1 MAISETNID
10 YRQEYFINQ
19 DIKSKVYSIIFSE
32 CDQKTKRSGTALVI
46 HNRWMKHHYSIVW
59 SIYAAPNDQDMRKS
73 LIDELK
79 MAMEGHNRSV
89 HNTIILHIVLGDFN
103 DTINNKIDRSPSTRQ
118 PGSQFLIQLSQ
129 LGLYDV
135 CRVLYPDAELFTH
148 EKWNKNKNRSAPIS
162 KSRIDQIWITY
173 EPDVIPVEF
182 LLHSLQMVTNSHH
195 SIISTTLNI
204 SGFIRNNFRHCVPD
218 QLQDPD
224 LHQDKHIVDIRDEK
238 NTDGEKIKRRFNEL
252 WDNIISAISITM
264 NIELLMKLI
273 KYPESCNTRHKL
285 IFADKTMRYTT
296 KLESLIRKICKDQ
309 DFIAIKDAHWI
320 DYWLNRFNKY
330 NDDYKNKEYDKFI
343 DKPKGKFTECIANL
357 MDEITLEEWQQTLE
371 QKFDYILA
379 NMRSIALLNNIRKS
393 VTKLLTNRLSTILI
407 YNKVLREL
415 NFCGL
420 KEKDTAIL
428 LRLMNDIIK
437 DARENGKELWM
448 VTQDMMKIT
457 GLFKDRQMSVITA
470 FDPSSTFIVGD
481 VIQQAC
487 NQQQGYKMVNTW
499 PLDIQDR
506 SIWQQYRLRVP
517 VIAYMDDTSY
527 LDSSGDKIQASINIA
542 TQFYHFHDVNI
553 NGKKSELMTISGEN
567 IPIREI
573 FITHRCFNLL
583 RKIGISNSYP
593 LIYASQLMLPS
604 GHTMSWAYYHF
615 IARLSA
621 KGRIAKWFQLLT

>member
-1 MAISETNID
+1 MRNGIKTKID
-10 YRQEYFINQ
+10 QLLSQNQ
-19 DIKSKVYSIIFSE
+19 GLIKS
-32 CDQKTKRSGTALVI
+32 G
-46 HNRWMKHHYSIVW
+46 
-59 SIYAAPNDQDMRKS
+59 
-73 LIDELK
+73 
-79 MAMEGHNRSV
+79 
-89 HNTIILHIVLGDFN
+89 LHMN
-103 DTINNKIDRSPSTRQ
+103 P
-118 PGSQFLIQLSQ
+118 
-129 LGLYDV
+129 
-135 CRVLYPDAELFTH
+135 
-148 EKWNKNKNRSAPIS
+148 
-162 KSRIDQIWITY
+162 
-173 EPDVIPVEF
+173 
-182 LLHSLQMVTNSHH
+182 M
-195 SIISTTLNI
+195 
-204 SGFIRNNFRHCVPD
+204 NNFRYCVPD

-343 DKPKGKFTECIANL
+343 DKPKGEFTECMANL

-371 QKFDYILA
+371 Q
-379 NMRSIALLNNIRKS
+379 
-393 VTKLLTNRLSTILI
+393 
-407 YNKVLREL
+407 
-415 NFCGL
+415 
-420 KEKDTAIL
+420 EKDTAIL

-448 VTQDMMKIT
+448 VTQDMMKVYDSIT

-553 NGKKSELMTISGEN
+553 NGKKSELMVINPKVSRDELYITIKHDNS
-567 IPIREI
+567 
-573 FITHRCFNLL
+573 
-583 RKIGISNSYP
+583 KI
-593 LIYASQLMLPS
+593 
-604 GHTMSWAYYHF
+604 
-615 IARLSA
+615 
-621 KGRIAKWFQLLT
+621 